1 MTDPKFEAL
10 FRRLFELYFSP
21 LKSHARHI
29 TGSNSTAEDI
39 VQDAFVRLWEMRD
52 TFDFD
57 RSVKTWLYQA
67 VHNQAINHLRHLQ
80 VEERF
85 RETVQLKI
93 REAELFDPASGEQ
106 QPDLLYQEEFNKSLK
121 LAIDRMPGRCRET
134 FLLSRQSGLTYRQ
147 IAGKMGITPKAV
159 ERNMT
164 RALSYLREALRGY
177 LPVALLI
184 RLLQ

>member
-1 MTDPKFEAL
+1 
-10 FRRLFELYFSP
+10 
-21 LKSHARHI
+21 
-29 TGSNSTAEDI
+29 
-39 VQDAFVRLWEMRD
+39 MRQ

-57 RSVKTWLYQA
+57 RSVKTWLYQT
-67 VHNQAINHLRHLQ
+67 VHNQSINHLRHLQ

-93 REAELFDPASGEQ
+93 REAELFDPTAEDQ
-106 QPDLLYQEEFNKSLK
+106 QPDHLFQEEFNKSLK
-121 LAIDRMPGRCRET
+121 QAIDRMPDRCRQT

-147 IAGKMGITPKAV
+147 IAGQMGITPKAV

-177 LPVALLI
+177 LTIALLI
-184 RLLQ
+184 KLLQ